1 MLVDSHQSCG
11 GRHNQRGVHGVSRG
25 VTRWSVHSGGDR
37 EAQSFSIRSASDSF
51 AAAAVAGVY

>member
-11 GRHNQRGVHGVSRG
+11 GRHNQRGV
-25 VTRWSVHSGGDR
+25 TRWSVRSGGDR

>member
-11 GRHNQRGVHGVSRG
+11 GRHNQRGVHGV
-25 VTRWSVHSGGDR
+25 TRWSVRSGSDR